1 MKIAKGILVAA
12 FLAICTNVNSSSP
25 AENHPQI
32 RQKYHKNI
40 ESLIEPLK
48 TNGFNIK
55 EYLSDPRFEIYQGI
69 SKKFID
75 SPENKINDIKEYK
88 KIIGFD
94 EKAKKIKKF
103 VLENKIYLEESEKK
117 YKIAKEITAAII
129 GVESDFGVHKGKY
142 NPFNAYVS
150 MYVESYRKEFAK
162 NQIKELLIFSRKNNI
177 DVLSMK
183 SSYAGAIGY
192 GQFIPS
198 SLNKWFIGNEIYN
211 MKSNIMSVSNYLSD
225 IMKEKNE
232 IRLAIFAYNQNQLY
246 VQAIIDLAK
255 EAKK

>member
-1 MKIAKGILVAA
+1 M
-12 FLAICTNVNSSSP
+12 
-25 AENHPQI
+25 
-32 RQKYHKNI
+32 
-40 ESLIEPLK
+40 
-48 TNGFNIK
+48 
-55 EYLSDPRFEIYQGI
+55 
-69 SKKFID
+69 
-75 SPENKINDIKEYK
+75 
-88 KIIGFD
+88 
-94 EKAKKIKKF
+94 
-103 VLENKIYLEESEKK
+103 
-117 YKIAKEITAAII
+117 
-129 GVESDFGVHKGKY
+129 
-142 NPFNAYVS
+142 
-150 MYVESYRKEFAK
+150 
-162 NQIKELLIFSRKNNI
+162 IFSRKNNI